1 MAVYKKERY
10 TRVVL
15 DLDHHF
21 PSLPNPHHLWQIMDN
36 WNRLSSSFPSINLT
50 QSASKFAKGIQVNV
64 QVAKERLGQVGQ
76 DELTELPPGRRL
88 TFRSVDRLL
97 IDTCSCRVQRA

>member
-1 MAVYKKERY
+1 M
-10 TRVVL
+10 
-15 DLDHHF
+15 
-21 PSLPNPHHLWQIMDN
+21 
-36 WNRLSSSFPSINLT
+36 
-50 QSASKFAKGIQVNV
+50 NV

-88 TFRSVDRLL
+88 TFRSVDRVL